1 MKYLLDTHTFLWSV
15 CNTKALSK
23 RARES
28 IINPENEIY
37 VSAITLWEISIKTR
51 INKLS
56 LAPLETEDLIPAAE
70 QMQFELIELTP
81 AEAISYHHLA
91 EKDHSDPF
99 DRMLIWQAISRGMG
113 LISKDRAFKKFV
125 PTGLNL
131 LW

>member
-37 VSAITLWEISIKTR
+37 VSAVTLWEISIKTR
-51 INKLS
+51 VNKLS
-56 LAPLETEDLIPAAE
+56 LAPLGTEDLIPAAE

-99 DRMLIWQAISRGMG
+99 DRMLVWQAISRGMG

-125 PTGLNL
+125 STGLNL

>member
-15 CNTKALSK
+15 CNTEALSK

-37 VSAITLWEISIKTR
+37 VSAVTFWEISIKAR
-51 INKLS
+51 VNKLS

-91 EKDHSDPF
+91 ETEHSDPF
-99 DRMLIWQAISRGMG
+99 DRMLIWQAISRGMA
-113 LISKDRAFKKFV
+113 LISKDSAFKKFV